1 MDTEYS
7 CILQV
12 KLDTL
17 LEGRSARSVEIDT
30 ETHVHVSWCAL
41 REHPEVSVML
51 KNRCFFVQAK
61 LNERLSL

>member
-51 KNRCFFVQAK
+51 KNRCFFV
-61 LNERLSL
+61 